1 MCGWLPTKTKA
12 PLHFLIHRATVWGW
26 KTPRDQGPWLK
37 FGFPHLSGNL
47 TSSRQAARKLEN
59 NRGRPRMSRA
69 GASRENCS
77 LMGILHDCAPCVG
90 SGCHWNCQ
98 KMSKVDCDGAPW
110 CHNLQIIPRS
120 SLSCCAW
127 ILWPLPYDV
136 PPDYCPIQWGN
147 YSKRFFATRFATKAF
162 RFETGNTRASRSA
175 ASRFR
180 RAAASLGVSAARP
193 WQNQKIRRNR
203 MDDGWMIYDGKLAM
217 DIKSDL
223 LVW

>member
-98 KMSKVDCDGAPW
+98 KMSKVDCDGALW

-136 PPDYCPIQWGN
+136 PPDHCPLQGTTAN
-147 YSKRFFATRFATKAF
+147 VFSRRVSQPRRFVLKL
-162 RFETGNTRASRSA
+162 ETPGPHDPLPLASA
-175 ASRFR
+175 A
-180 RAAASLGVSAARP
+180 
-193 WQNQKIRRNR
+193 
-203 MDDGWMIYDGKLAM
+203 
-217 DIKSDL
+217 L
-223 LVW
+223 LPL